1 MHAVFGGQITT
12 EMTCDRP
19 VQRFGEVRELDDTV
33 RVDRGADL
41 LHSAKL
47 PLCVF
52 PSRPGR

>member
-41 LHSAKL
+41 LHSARV